1 MNSQSSSAS
10 PPDSGS
16 WGSTGQ
22 RAVRPA
28 VVHST
33 REAVGTR
40 FGESAA
46 VYDRVRP
53 RYPDAVYD
61 WLAEETTAPGRCAD
75 VGAGTGIFGAGLR
88 ARGWSVVGIDPDP
101 ELLALHPEPAHTG
114 TAESL
119 PLDDGSVDLV
129 AVAQAWHWMD
139 PVAAASEFQRVLTT
153 TGAVAIVLNQLDVRV
168 DWVLR
173 LARIMHAG
181 DVYRPAWSPELVGFT
196 DPLAAEFAFT
206 TRVSTE
212 DVVELAATRSYWL
225 RSGPT
230 VRARVEANIRS
241 FLAGEGRG
249 LAAESGGLVT
259 AAGEPDTFELPYLC
273 LAYVAHRSV

>member
-1 MNSQSSSAS
+1 M
-10 PPDSGS
+10 
-16 WGSTGQ
+16 
-22 RAVRPA
+22 RPA

-101 ELLALHPEPAHTG
+101 ELLSLHPEPAHTG

-139 PVAAASEFQRVLTT
+139 PVAATSEFRRVLTPA
-153 TGAVAIVLNQLDVRV
+153 GAVAIVVQPARCAR
-168 DWVLR
+168 R
-173 LARIMHAG
+173 LGPQAGSYHACG
-181 DVYRPAWSPELVGFT
+181 RRL
-196 DPLAAEFAFT
+196 
-206 TRVSTE
+206 ST
-212 DVVELAATRSYWL
+212 
-225 RSGPT
+225 G
-230 VRARVEANIRS
+230 VEAGAR
-241 FLAGEGRG
+241 R
-249 LAAESGGLVT
+249 V
-259 AAGEPDTFELPYLC
+259 
-273 LAYVAHRSV
+273 H